1 MFAFQDTTSVS
12 SRFLVGLVLVTFTAW
27 CSNTP
32 AMQTYNMEKI
42 ADEVTIG
49 DRIEITLKNSSKE
62 SFQVTEI
69 SETGIN
75 GENEFVSYA
84 DIQEIKIVQTVKA
97 RSSGTNSKVVGGVL
111 VAALLV
117 GLLVYLVSNISPG
130 FPAP

>member
-1 MFAFQDTTSVS
+1 
-12 SRFLVGLVLVTFTAW
+12 
-27 CSNTP
+27 
-32 AMQTYNMEKI
+32 MQTYNMEKI